1 MGVRV
6 PGVGTGMASV
16 LDTPTRLAF
25 RLLNTVV
32 APAVRA
38 GWLSPLP
45 VGGGVVV
52 VETTGRVSGLPRQVP
67 LVAVRLGDRTVV
79 STVRSRSQWLRNL
92 ESDPRAVVWL
102 HGLRAPA
109 VAHIRRGPLNLVTLD
124 VAEGS
129 PPTPDGPRAA
139 DPLRPAA

>member
-1 MGVRV
+1 MV
-6 PGVGTGMASV
+6 PLLGA
-16 LDTPTRLAF
+16 PTRTAF

-38 GWLSPLP
+38 GWFSPPP

-67 LVAVRLGDRTVV
+67 LVAVRVGERTVV

-92 ESDPRAVVWL
+92 EADPQVAVWL

-109 VAHIRRGPLNLVTLD
+109 VASVRRGPLNLVTLD
-124 VAEGS
+124 VSRQAS
-129 PPTPDGPRAA
+129 STPAGDPVGT
-139 DPLRPAA
+139 PLRHAA